1 MSGKDTD
8 LKKRS
13 RQIFETIK
21 QTPFYYVP
29 LGIMKGL
36 GYDEKEINSKPFV
49 GVVNTWNEINPGHA
63 HLLQLAE
70 AVKYGI
76 IEAGGIP
83 FQFCTIAPCDGWAN
97 GHDGMRFIL
106 PQREIIADS
115 IEAMIEAHKLDAMVT
130 LSSCDK
136 INPAILMAAAR
147 LDIPTI
153 CVPGGPSLYEVHFMP
168 NYQGIETRFYEDFDL
183 KMKCIACASYGAC
196 SMMGTAN
203 TTQCLMEAFGMT
215 LPNAATSPAVS
226 TMKSRTARESGRQ
239 IMELLKNGIT
249 ASQIMTRD
257 SLENA
262 IMVDVAIGGSTNSTI
277 HLPAIAAEMGIDLDL
292 EIFNEFSKKIPT
304 IVNVSPSGRYSIV
317 DLYKAGGV
325 PAVLSRLTDYLH
337 LDCMTVSGKPLGKL
351 LRKVQVLDQE
361 VIRPLDNPIYPEG
374 GTVLLKGNLAPEGAV
389 VKQSAVS
396 ERDMLRFEGP
406 AKVFNS
412 EKDAINALAAK
423 EIPNGSVILIRY
435 EGPKGGPGMPELLAL
450 TASLMLLQNMNRVAL
465 ITDGR
470 FSGATQGPCI
480 GHVSPEAY
488 VGGPI
493 AVIEDNDQIKID
505 IPQRKLEVALSD
517 DEIQAR
523 LQKWTPLDKGIK
535 SKTLLKYRAL
545 VTSAMKGAIL
555 NYSFSKNF

>member
-1 MSGKDTD
+1 
-8 LKKRS
+8 
-13 RQIFETIK
+13 
-21 QTPFYYVP
+21 
-29 LGIMKGL
+29 
-36 GYDEKEINSKPFV
+36 
-49 GVVNTWNEINPGHA
+49 
-63 HLLQLAE
+63 
-70 AVKYGI
+70 
-76 IEAGGIP
+76 
-83 FQFCTIAPCDGWAN
+83 
-97 GHDGMRFIL
+97 
-106 PQREIIADS
+106 
-115 IEAMIEAHKLDAMVT
+115 
-130 LSSCDK
+130 
-136 INPAILMAAAR
+136 
-147 LDIPTI
+147 
-153 CVPGGPSLYEVHFMP
+153 
-168 NYQGIETRFYEDFDL
+168 
-183 KMKCIACASYGAC
+183 
-196 SMMGTAN
+196 
-203 TTQCLMEAFGMT
+203 
-215 LPNAATSPAVS
+215 
-226 TMKSRTARESGRQ
+226 
-239 IMELLKNGIT
+239 
-249 ASQIMTRD
+249 
-257 SLENA
+257 
-262 IMVDVAIGGSTNSTI
+262 MVDVAIGGSTNSTI